1 MSTKDSLQE
10 GRELA
15 SEAGMSQADFYRQN
29 KTPEQLTVKEALEE
43 DIEAFNENANEVFE
57 AFCKSMTGDDRF
69 TRPPG
74 EDEKWMAEEEGWQ
87 WIYTD
92 RAMGLIETMRDRLYA
107 LATKKFG
114 ESAVIDYITI
124 ESPYYREA

>member
-1 MSTKDSLQE
+1 MSTEQQPQQLEQE
-10 GRELA
+10 
-15 SEAGMSQADFYRQN
+15 
-29 KTPEQLTVKEALEE
+29 
-43 DIEAFNENANEVFE
+43 IETFNENANEVFE
-57 AFCKSMTGDDRF
+57 AFLESMTGDPRF
-69 TRPPG
+69 TRLPE

-92 RAMGLIETMRDRLYA
+92 RATGLIETMRDRLYA